1 MLNKKTKGKMNK
13 ENKEPELFLHRLAIK
28 HPGET
33 ERKIKTLSMK
43 LSMLHETI
51 SSVSDCNDKKN
62 LKYFSKLYGETLPL
76 VTHMTHYVVE
86 NEYCGKNRRFDDL
99 VFKTQEVVGYL
110 KVLHLRYESLRL
122 PPKSDHLRWWEF
134 SQKDNKEILR
144 EMKVNLE
151 EMKTLLQEMKAL
163 LGEPKAI
170 FAVV

>member
-1 MLNKKTKGKMNK
+1 MNK

-43 LSMLHETI
+43 FSMLHEI
-51 SSVSDCNDKKN
+51 IPSVTEYNDKGN

-122 PPKSDHLRWWEF
+122 PPKSDHLRWWEY
-134 SQKDNKEILR
+134 SQKGNKEILR
-144 EMKVNLE
+144 EMRVNLE
-151 EMKTLLQEMKAL
+151 EMKTLLQEMKVL
-163 LGEPKAI
+163 FGEPKAV